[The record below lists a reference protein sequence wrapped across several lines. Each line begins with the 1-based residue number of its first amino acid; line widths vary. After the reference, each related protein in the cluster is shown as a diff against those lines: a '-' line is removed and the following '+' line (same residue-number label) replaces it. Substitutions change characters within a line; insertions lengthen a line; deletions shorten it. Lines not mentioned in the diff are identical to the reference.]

1 MRFENRQDAGRRLAD
16 ALRHYRNAH
25 PVVLGVPRGGVPVA
39 SEVAARLAAPL
50 DVVIVRK
57 LGAPAQPELAIGA
70 LVDGD
75 HPEEVLNP
83 DVIAL
88 AQVPRSYV
96 EREAARQL
104 VDIRRREALYRPGS
118 PPLQLRGR
126 TVIVVDDGIATGA
139 SIRAA
144 LRAVRRAAP
153 KRLVLAVPVAPPDTV
168 AALRGEVDDL
178 VCLHSP
184 DDFAAVGQFYD
195 DFRQTTDDDVI
206 RLLSVARRSAPS
218 APADAAPPGR

>member
-16 ALRHYRNAH
+16 ALGRYRDAH

-83 DVIAL
+83 DLIEL

-104 VDIRRREALYRPGS
+104 VEIRRREALYRPGS

-153 KRLVLAVPVAPPDTV
+153 ERLVLAVPVAPPDTV
-168 AALRGEVDDL
+168 ASLRSEVDDL

-184 DDFAAVGQFYD
+184 EDFAAVGQFYD
-195 DFRQTTDDDVI
+195 DFSQTTDDDVI
-206 RLLSVARRSAPS
+206 RLLNAARRSAPS
-218 APADAAPPGR
+218 AAADAAAPGR

>member
-1 MRFENRQDAGRRLAD
+1 MHFANRREAGRKLAD
-16 ALRHYRNAH
+16 ALGRYRDAH

-39 SEVAARLAAPL
+39 AEVAKHLAAPL

-57 LGAPAQPELAIGA
+57 LGAPEQPELAIGA

-88 AQVPRSYV
+88 ARVPRGYV
-96 EREAARQL
+96 DREAARQL
-104 VDIRRREALYRPGS
+104 IEIRRREALYRPGS
-118 PPLQLRGR
+118 APLRLRGR
-126 TVIVVDDGIATGA
+126 TVLVVDDGIATGA

-153 KRLVLAVPVAPPDTV
+153 EKLVLAVPVAPPDTV
-168 AALRGEVDDL
+168 ASLRSEVDDL

-184 DDFAAVGQFYD
+184 EDFYAVGQFYD
-195 DFRQTTDDDVI
+195 DFSQTTDDDVV
-206 RLLSVARRSAPS
+206 RLLKAARRTAPA
-218 APADAAPPGR
+218 APADATPPAH

>member
-1 MRFENRQDAGRRLAD
+1 MHFADRREAGRKLAE
-16 ALRHYRNAH
+16 ALGRYRDAH

-39 SEVAARLAAPL
+39 CEVARHLAAPL
-50 DVVIVRK
+50 DLVIVRK
-57 LGAPAQPELAIGA
+57 LGAPEQPELAIGA

-88 AQVPRSYV
+88 ARVPRGYV

-104 VDIRRREALYRPGS
+104 VEIRRREALYRPGS
-118 PPLQLRGR
+118 APLQLRGR

-153 KRLVLAVPVAPPDTV
+153 ERLVLAVPVAPPDTV
-168 AALRGEVDDL
+168 ASLRAEVDDL

-184 DDFAAVGQFYD
+184 EDFYAVGQFYD
-195 DFRQTTDDDVI
+195 DFSQTTDDDVV
-206 RLLSVARRSAPS
+206 RLLKAARRTAPTV
-218 APADAAPPGR
+218 PADTAPPAH